1 MSAGCDDGL
10 VDDRKAGSVLRILRR
25 RRRLRQADA
34 AALARISQSTW
45 SRIERGQLGDQ
56 KLETLRAAFGC
67 LDARV
72 AVEIRWRGGE
82 IDRVQDSA
90 HAELIERLSA
100 LLLARGWTAV
110 PEVTYSHYGE
120 RGSLDLLALLPSA
133 RAAAV
138 FEIKS
143 EVASVE
149 ATHRKHDEKV
159 RLVAGVCEERYGW
172 RPRAVG
178 RILVL
183 PERERHRIERH
194 ALTFRAAYPR
204 GTLELRQWLRQPDG
218 PASGIWFM
226 TPSHAGTG
234 IRNRPGSQRLRLPS
248 SVQAEHGLASTADR
262 RAPFPM
268 HNPDTS
274 PARTERRET

>member
-1 MSAGCDDGL
+1 MPYQDFRQFLDA
-10 VDDRKAGSVLRILRR
+10 LRR
-25 RRRLRQADA
+25 
-34 AALARISQSTW
+34 
-45 SRIERGQLGDQ
+45 E
-56 KLETLRAAFGC
+56 
-67 LDARV
+67 
-72 AVEIRWRGGE
+72 GE
-82 IDRVQDSA
+82 LIDIDRP
-90 HAELIERLSA
+90 IA
-100 LLLARGWTAV
+100 LNDVGK
-110 PEVTYSHYGE
+110 
-120 RGSLDLLALLPSA
+120 ALKQSYVRQGPA
-133 RAAAV
+133 MM
-138 FEIKS
+138 FNQNG
-143 EVASVE
+143 
-149 ATHRKHDEKV
+149 TDV

-204 GTLELRQWLRQPDG
+204 GTRELRQWLRQPDG

-226 TPSHAGTG
+226 TSSHPGTG

>member
-1 MSAGCDDGL
+1 
-10 VDDRKAGSVLRILRR
+10 VDDRQAGSVLRILRR

-45 SRIERGQLGDQ
+45 SRIERGQLDDQ
-56 KLETLRAAFGC
+56 KLETVRAAFGC
-67 LDARV
+67 LGARV
-72 AVEIRWRGGE
+72 AIEIRWRGGE
-82 IDRVQDSA
+82 IERVQDSA

-149 ATHRKHDEKV
+149 ATNRKHDEKV
-159 RLVAGVCEERYGW
+159 RLVAGICEERYGW

-204 GTLELRQWLRQPDG
+204 GTRELRQWLRQPDG
-218 PASGIWFM
+218 PASGIWFL
-226 TPSHAGTG
+226 TPSHPGTV
-234 IRNRPGSQRLRLPS
+234 RPQAVNATPWRVPPMVS
-248 SVQAEHGLASTADR
+248 SSRASVEG
-262 RAPFPM
+262 
-268 HNPDTS
+268 
-274 PARTERRET
+274 ER